1 MLAPDV
7 QHKYPDLAYQLPG
20 EIVTRVSGI
29 RYPRYV
35 RDLILDPPGM
45 SATGSGPPGGP
56 LPSRR
61 AAGYSRRPF
70 PDELDLEPAFPP
82 VRAEGGPWSCIRD
95 LARWISFQLRACTG
109 PAADS
114 PVLAAASGEHSVH
127 LAPDCPARGH
137 RLNGDPPGR
146 RTRSATPTIDPAT
159 SHMGPG
165 AYEEDGGDQ
174 HDTYGQAAQCSMPGY
189 PARITLE
196 RMTHPAAQPADI
208 HPDEPEH
215 RARIRR
221 FAG

>member
-1 MLAPDV
+1 MTRQGQTGRFRAQGDPQLTLAHPGGIVLMLAPDV
-7 QHKYPDLAYQLPG
+7 QHKYSDLAYQLPG

-70 PDELDLEPAFPP
+70 PDELDLKPAFPP

-95 LARWISFQLRACTG
+95 LARWISFQLRARTG

-114 PVLAAASGEHSVH
+114 PVLAAASLREMHKPRY
-127 LAPDCPARGH
+127 LADDDWTSARGISWCADRQDGVGWTGH
-137 RLNGDPPGR
+137 SGGLPGSTTSVCFDPGQQARAIVPHNGPASPRRL
-146 RTRSATPTIDPAT
+146 PA
-159 SHMGPG
+159 SW
-165 AYEEDGGDQ
+165 
-174 HDTYGQAAQCSMPGY
+174 
-189 PARITLE
+189 L
-196 RMTHPAAQPADI
+196 
-208 HPDEPEH
+208 
-215 RARIRR
+215 
-221 FAG
+221 